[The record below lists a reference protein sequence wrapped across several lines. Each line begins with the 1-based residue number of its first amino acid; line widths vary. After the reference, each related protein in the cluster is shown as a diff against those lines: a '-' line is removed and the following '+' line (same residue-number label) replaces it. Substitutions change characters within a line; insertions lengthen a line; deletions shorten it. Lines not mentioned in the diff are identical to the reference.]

1 MVVGVSAACRDSTA
15 LAATGVQVVF
25 VDEAGAKQS
34 GALEVLWSTGF
45 EHVSPVRSFG
55 SFRGQRCFQG
65 SWWFATTGEH
75 VGFES
80 WVERDAVMLLDFD
93 PDVVAVSSQP
103 FCLRWA
109 GQPGARRHVPDF
121 FARLADGSAVV
132 IDVRPDEL
140 VGADDAEVFAATQ
153 RACAAVGW
161 GYRRVGV
168 AGAVLA
174 ANVRWLSGFRHRRCG
189 NAPAGSELMRRVA
202 AGTTRC
208 WNGDCTPAAS
218 TSSHSHPAM
227 PGTCPKPSSRQ
238 PRTPPPP
245 GTPKAPRD
253 SDRRDNPVRKTVP
266 ST

>member
-1 MVVGVSAACRDSTA
+1 VVVGVSASA
-15 LAATGVQVVF
+15 LLPAVGVQVVF
-25 VDEAGAKQS
+25 VDDAGVKQS
-34 GALEVLWSTGF
+34 GALEVLWGTGF
-45 EHVSPVRSFG
+45 ERVSPVRSFG
-55 SFRGQRCFQG
+55 SFRGQRSFQG

-109 GQPGARRHVPDF
+109 GQPGGRRHVPDF

-168 AGAVLA
+168 ADAVLA

-189 NAPAGSELMRRVA
+189 NAPAGSELVRRAA
-202 AGTTRC
+202 AGPVTVADLAGC
-208 WNGDCTPAAS
+208 AGDRLAVLPALYHLLWCGVLAADLAAAPLS
-218 TSSHSHPAM
+218 GRTVVRAGR
-227 PGTCPKPSSRQ
+227 PG
-238 PRTPPPP
+238 
-245 GTPKAPRD
+245 
-253 SDRRDNPVRKTVP
+253 
-266 ST
+266 

>member
-1 MVVGVSAACRDSTA
+1 VVVGVSTS
-15 LAATGVQVVF
+15 ATLPAVGVQVGF
-25 VDEAGAKQS
+25 IDSAGAKHS
-34 GALEVLWSTGF
+34 GALEVLWDAGF
-45 EHVSPVRSFG
+45 EHALPVRSFG
-55 SFRGQRCFQG
+55 SFRGQRSFQG

-109 GQPGARRHVPDF
+109 GRPGARRHVPDF

-140 VGADDAEVFAATQ
+140 IGPGDAEVFAATA

-174 ANVRWLSGFRHRRCG
+174 ANVHWLSGFRHRRCG
-189 NAPAGSELMRRVA
+189 NAPAAAELVRRVA
-202 AGTTRC
+202 AGPVTVTDLAGC
-208 WNGDCTPAAS
+208 AGDRLAVLPALYHLLWRGVLAADLAAVPLS
-218 TSSHSHPAM
+218 
-227 PGTCPKPSSRQ
+227 G
-238 PRTPPPP
+238 RTV
-245 GTPKAPRD
+245 
-253 SDRRDNPVRKTVP
+253 VRAGRAG
-266 ST
+266 

>member
-1 MVVGVSAACRDSTA
+1 MVVGVSASA
-15 LAATGVQVVF
+15 LLPAVGVQVVF
-25 VDEAGAKQS
+25 VDEVGVKQS
-34 GALEVLWSTGF
+34 GALEVLWRTGF
-45 EHVSPVRSFG
+45 ERVSPVRSFG
-55 SFRGQRCFQG
+55 SFRGQRSFQG

-109 GQPGARRHVPDF
+109 GQPGARRHVPDY

-140 VGADDAEVFAATQ
+140 AGADDAEVFAATQ

-189 NAPAGSELMRRVA
+189 NAPAGSELVRRAA
-202 AGTTRC
+202 AGLVTVADLAGC
-208 WNGDCTPAAS
+208 AGDRLAVLPALYHLLWRGVLAADLAAAPLS
-218 TSSHSHPAM
+218 GRTVVRAGR
-227 PGTCPKPSSRQ
+227 PG
-238 PRTPPPP
+238 
-245 GTPKAPRD
+245 
-253 SDRRDNPVRKTVP
+253 
-266 ST
+266 

>member
-1 MVVGVSAACRDSTA
+1 VVVGVSTSAQLPAV
-15 LAATGVQVVF
+15 GVQVVF

-34 GALEVLWSTGF
+34 GALQVLWSTGF

-55 SFRGQRCFQG
+55 SFQGQRSFQG

-103 FCLRWA
+103 FCLTWA
-109 GQPGARRHVPDF
+109 GQPRARRHVPDY

-161 GYRRVGV
+161 GYRRVGEV
-168 AGAVLA
+168 GAVLA

-189 NAPAGSELMRRVA
+189 NALAGSELVRRVA
-202 AGTTRC
+202 AGPVTVADLAGC
-208 WNGDCTPAAS
+208 AGDPVAVLPVLYHLLWRGVLAADLAAAPLS
-218 TSSHSHPAM
+218 
-227 PGTCPKPSSRQ
+227 G
-238 PRTPPPP
+238 RTVV
-245 GTPKAPRD
+245 GAGRAG
-253 SDRRDNPVRKTVP
+253 
-266 ST
+266 

>member
-1 MVVGVSAACRDSTA
+1 MSAVCSDSTA
-15 LAATGVQVVF
+15 LSAGGVQVVF

-45 EHVSPVRSFG
+45 ERVSPVRSFG
-55 SFRGQRCFQG
+55 SFRGQRSFQG

-103 FCLRWA
+103 FCLRWEA
-109 GQPGARRHVPDF
+109 GGSAARRHVPDF

-140 VGADDAEVFAATQ
+140 VGADDAVVFAATQ

-161 GYRRVGV
+161 GYRRVGA

-189 NAPAGSELMRRVA
+189 NALAGGELVRRVA
-202 AGTTRC
+202 AGPVTVTDLVGC
-208 WNGDCTPAAS
+208 AGDRLAVLPALYHLLWRGVLAADLAAAPLS
-218 TSSHSHPAM
+218 
-227 PGTCPKPSSRQ
+227 G
-238 PRTPPPP
+238 RTV
-245 GTPKAPRD
+245 
-253 SDRRDNPVRKTVP
+253 VRAGRAA
-266 ST
+266 

>member
-1 MVVGVSAACRDSTA
+1 MVVGVSASA
-15 LAATGVQVVF
+15 LLPAAGVQVVF
-25 VDEAGAKQS
+25 VDEVGVKVS
-34 GALEVLWSTGF
+34 GALEVLWRTGF
-45 EHVSPVRSFG
+45 ERVSPVRSFG
-55 SFRGQRCFQG
+55 SFRGQRSFQG

-109 GQPGARRHVPDF
+109 GRPGARRHVPDY

-168 AGAVLA
+168 ADAVLA

-189 NAPAGSELMRRVA
+189 NAPAGSELVRRAA
-202 AGTTRC
+202 AGPVTVADLAGC
-208 WNGDCTPAAS
+208 AGDRLAVLPALYHLLWRGVLAADLAAAPLS
-218 TSSHSHPAM
+218 
-227 PGTCPKPSSRQ
+227 G
-238 PRTPPPP
+238 RTV
-245 GTPKAPRD
+245 
-253 SDRRDNPVRKTVP
+253 VRAGRAG
-266 ST
+266 

>member
-1 MVVGVSAACRDSTA
+1 VVVGVSAACSDGTA

-55 SFRGQRCFQG
+55 SFRGQRSFQG

-103 FCLRWA
+103 FCLRW
-109 GQPGARRHVPDF
+109 GDQPGARRHVPDF

-132 IDVRPDEL
+132 IDVLPDEL
-140 VGADDAEVFAATQ
+140 VGADDAEVFAAMR

-202 AGTTRC
+202 AGPVTVADLVGC
-208 WNGDCTPAAS
+208 AGDRLAVLPALYHLLWRGVLAADLTVAPMS
-218 TSSHSHPAM
+218 
-227 PGTCPKPSSRQ
+227 G
-238 PRTPPPP
+238 RTV
-245 GTPKAPRD
+245 
-253 SDRRDNPVRKTVP
+253 VRAGRAG
-266 ST
+266 

>member
-1 MVVGVSAACRDSTA
+1 VSSGA
-15 LAATGVQVVF
+15 LLPAGGVQVVF
-25 VDEAGAKQS
+25 VDESGLKQS
-34 GALEVLWSTGF
+34 GALEVLWGTGF

-55 SFRGQRCFQG
+55 SFQGQRSFQG

-103 FCLRWA
+103 FCLTWA
-109 GQPGARRHVPDF
+109 GRLRARRHVPDY
-121 FARLADGSAVV
+121 FARLVDGSAVV

-168 AGAVLA
+168 ADPVLA
-174 ANVRWLSGFRHRRCG
+174 ANVRWLSGFRHRRCL
-189 NAPAGSELMRRVA
+189 NTLAGSELVRRVA
-202 AGTTRC
+202 AGPATVINLAGC
-208 WNGDCTPAAS
+208 AGDRLAVLPALYHLLWRGVLAADLAVAPLS
-218 TSSHSHPAM
+218 
-227 PGTCPKPSSRQ
+227 G
-238 PRTPPPP
+238 RTV
-245 GTPKAPRD
+245 
-253 SDRRDNPVRKTVP
+253 VRAGR
-266 ST
+266 SA

>member
-1 MVVGVSAACRDSTA
+1 VVVGVSTSAQLPAV
-15 LAATGVQVVF
+15 GVQVVF
-25 VDEAGAKQS
+25 IDEAGAKQS
-34 GALEVLWSTGF
+34 GALQVLWSTGF

-55 SFRGQRCFQG
+55 SFQGQRSFQG

-103 FCLRWA
+103 FCLTWA
-109 GQPGARRHVPDF
+109 GQPRARRHVPDY

-140 VGADDAEVFAATQ
+140 VGADDAEVFAAAQ

-161 GYRRVGV
+161 GYRRVGEV
-168 AGAVLA
+168 GAVLA

-189 NAPAGSELMRRVA
+189 NALAGSELVRRVA
-202 AGTTRC
+202 AGPVTVADLAGC
-208 WNGDCTPAAS
+208 AGDPVAVLPVLYHLLWRGVLAADLAAAPLS
-218 TSSHSHPAM
+218 
-227 PGTCPKPSSRQ
+227 G
-238 PRTPPPP
+238 RTVV
-245 GTPKAPRD
+245 GAGQAG
-253 SDRRDNPVRKTVP
+253 
-266 ST
+266 